1 MCTTEFVD
9 VLATRRGISN
19 RILLDNN
26 IRWNTF
32 NNSWV
37 IPTYNSKGSMN
48 NLYKVFFGD
57 NEKLLVI
64 GTPSLESTLMS
75 WPQKPKD
82 EVWLQEGHW
91 DKLAGEEIVGPRDI
105 DNIGVPGSGFKQ
117 TWCNAVA
124 GKRLVIFTDN
134 DDAGH
139 KQKALILKRIEAS
152 PQKPR
157 EIMAVKWPED
167 KKEGYDVNDVL
178 REYGVNAYQWLREH
192 LEPVQTASEIVEN
205 EITADTSCSSFLQL
219 IEDCKQAYYFTYDME
234 LMLLFMTTALY
245 SLKIEGEQIWGR
257 FIGPPGSSKTTQAK
271 IVGASDQTVMRSTF
285 TGLLSGWKDDEAGDA
300 SLIPLIAG
308 KALIV
313 KDADAL
319 LKQPDV
325 NRIFSEL
332 RDFYDKDTSVTYR
345 NRISLEY
352 KNIRSVFML
361 LGTHVLRG
369 IDNAALGDR
378 FLDFEL
384 RVTEE
389 DRDAIA
395 QKVLIRSIL
404 VGETGS
410 SPENNVWAKAK
421 GLIDHHLLPMSGVAK
436 LNDETCNEILEFCK
450 LIAFMRAPVERNKQ
464 TGEIAYKPHAEVPS
478 RLVGQ
483 FTKLLLCAPRVLGL
497 DEPNKLVMD
506 LFHRVVLDV
515 IDRESHRY
523 KIAKLLVA
531 IETVDGVGLTRDQ
544 IAEGTG
550 ISTMTVTRELEN
562 MLALEMVK
570 VITVRAGVHTAI
582 PHISLTEKIHRQV
595 KLLAE
600 KENGQI

>member
-1 MCTTEFVD
+1 
-9 VLATRRGISN
+9 
-19 RILLDNN
+19 
-26 IRWNTF
+26 
-32 NNSWV
+32 
-37 IPTYNSKGSMN
+37 
-48 NLYKVFFGD
+48 
-57 NEKLLVI
+57 
-64 GTPSLESTLMS
+64 
-75 WPQKPKD
+75 
-82 EVWLQEGHW
+82 
-91 DKLAGEEIVGPRDI
+91 
-105 DNIGVPGSGFKQ
+105 
-117 TWCNAVA
+117 
-124 GKRLVIFTDN
+124 
-134 DDAGH
+134 
-139 KQKALILKRIEAS
+139 
-152 PQKPR
+152 
-157 EIMAVKWPED
+157 MAVKWPED

-205 EITADTSCSSFLQL
+205 EITADTSCSSFLQP

-378 FLDFEL
+378 
-384 RVTEE
+384 
-389 DRDAIA
+389 
-395 QKVLIRSIL
+395 VLS
-404 VGETGS
+404 
-410 SPENNVWAKAK
+410 
-421 GLIDHHLLPMSGVAK
+421 
-436 LNDETCNEILEFCK
+436 
-450 LIAFMRAPVERNKQ
+450 
-464 TGEIAYKPHAEVPS
+464 
-478 RLVGQ
+478 
-483 FTKLLLCAPRVLGL
+483 
-497 DEPNKLVMD
+497 
-506 LFHRVVLDV
+506 
-515 IDRESHRY
+515 
-523 KIAKLLVA
+523 
-531 IETVDGVGLTRDQ
+531 
-544 IAEGTG
+544 
-550 ISTMTVTRELEN
+550 
-562 MLALEMVK
+562 
-570 VITVRAGVHTAI
+570 
-582 PHISLTEKIHRQV
+582 
-595 KLLAE
+595 
-600 KENGQI
+600 